1 MNCHKLLLAA
11 IFALSPLAA
20 SADESE
26 CAARIDHYL
35 ALNGAPNKGEIS
47 GVSQVGMSADEV
59 ATLVQQKGA
68 CATWQQL
75 VSQMMRQHG
84 SVLDGV
90 EQMTGKPAPRR

>member
-1 MNCHKLLLAA
+1 MNCYKLLLAA
-11 IFALSPLAA
+11 ALAWSPLMV

-26 CAARIDHYL
+26 CAARIEHYL

-59 ATLVQQKGA
+59 AAKVQQQGA

-75 VSQMMRQHG
+75 VNQMMRQHG